1 MVALSTTQF
10 VQGHLADSYP
20 LAIRALD
27 LLGPDSELGGP
38 AHFVVGASAVSL
50 GKPAEGLRHFE
61 LAAKLAN
68 PAVALSVGTRPD
80 VHGTAYAAH
89 AHWLLGH
96 GPEALAASQTA
107 IALARAGGGPY
118 NLAMALAYAVTCQMR
133 HDRPGLQEAASEL
146 RELCDRYD
154 FAYYREWGAVLDGW
168 SRPDG
173 DGIDLARRG
182 IDTLRSQN
190 SFARMPY
197 WLSLLADL
205 LARNGKAAAAR
216 ASLDAALTAGQAHG
230 ACGGCPRSCGCGPPT
245 TTRRPPSRGCAPP
258 RGWRPSTEASRCS
271 GDAKTT
277 SAGAAFA

>member
-118 NLAMALAYAVTCQMR
+118 NLAMALACDPAV
-133 HDRPGLQEAASEL
+133 LI
-146 RELCDRYD
+146 CDEND
-154 FAYYREWGAVLDGW
+154 FA
-168 SRPDG
+168 
-173 DGIDLARRG
+173 
-182 IDTLRSQN
+182 TL
-190 SFARMPY
+190 
-197 WLSLLADL
+197 
-205 LARNGKAAAAR
+205 
-216 ASLDAALTAGQAHG
+216 
-230 ACGGCPRSCGCGPPT
+230 
-245 TTRRPPSRGCAPP
+245 
-258 RGWRPSTEASRCS
+258 
-271 GDAKTT
+271 T
-277 SAGAAFA
+277 SKR